1 MVPATDDN
9 TNNSP
14 RRTRLTLKRVLYHPL
29 SWIAV
34 GVHLVLLVVPFDPNK
49 PQAVEPEPEEVEES
63 IPVDIL
69 NLAEIASPTPPPEEP
84 AAPPPETPPAAAP
97 SAAPPAAP
105 SAAPPAAEVA
115 PEPAAAEP
123 VVPDSVAPEPAAQ
136 APPPP
141 PAYDPGQDQQV
152 FVNNI
157 NAIGIDNYT
166 DTLGLPPESY
176 FAAGSAGFFLSYA
189 DPNAPAP
196 LPNARSAVWMDKQ
209 PGAVLEQL
217 KATYEPG
224 GVTFTQLDNYGGEVL
239 YALQT
244 PAGDTFM
251 HISLV
256 GFRLGSSLLVMWE
269 SSPL

>member
-1 MVPATDDN
+1 MVPAADKNTD
-9 TNNSP
+9 NSS
-14 RRTRLTLKRVLYHPL
+14 RRTRLTLKKVLYHPL

-34 GVHLVLLVVPFDPNK
+34 GIHLVVLVVPFAPNK
-49 PQAVEPEPEEVEES
+49 PQAAEPQPEEVEES

-69 NLAEIASPTPPPEEP
+69 NLAEITSPTPPPEELTT
-84 AAPPPETPPAAAP
+84 PPPETPAVSPAAAP
-97 SAAPPAAP
+97 PPAA
-105 SAAPPAAEVA
+105 SAPPLPTEVTPEPVAADPIA
-115 PEPAAAEP
+115 PEPAAPNPPAE
-123 VVPDSVAPEPAAQ
+123 E

-152 FVNNI
+152 FISNI

-176 FAAGSAGFFLSYA
+176 FTSGSASFFLNYA

-196 LPNARSAVWMDKQ
+196 ATGARSAVWMDKQ

-217 KATYEPG
+217 KATYEPS

-244 PAGDTFM
+244 PTGDTFM